1 MYVILYVA
9 QSKEIAEDLRK
20 YIIAD
25 NISVV
30 AYGDTLDITT
40 RPNVII
46 CNYSERSGDVW
57 TADVLRKVAHKDAV
71 YVGLIA

>member
-30 AYGDTLDITT
+30 AYGDTLDITMH
-40 RPNVII
+40 PNVII
-46 CNYSERSGDVW
+46 CNFVERVGATWVP
-57 TADVLRKVAHKDAV
+57 DVLRKVAHKDAV